1 MPLSA
6 CQSCATHDAIVF
18 CLLCGA
24 RLCLPCDAALHAA
37 AGLHPRARLC
47 DKCNVAPAALRCDDV
62 TLCAGCGGRGPPPPA
77 GALVTQYTG
86 CPAPTDL
93 VRILS
98 TETPQQQDAME
109 VWLADKLPHL
119 LDDGEDDAQLMEG
132 WDVAEET
139 AKLEKMLNDLSS
151 PWQSNDAFHTMPPP
165 ESVRPPQTPQQ
176 DADSAIVKKRQERE
190 RAKLRYTEKKKKRR
204 SVACSLV

>member
-1 MPLSA
+1 
-6 CQSCATHDAIVF
+6 
-18 CLLCGA
+18 
-24 RLCLPCDAALHAA
+24 LPALHAA

-139 AKLEKMLNDLSS
+139 AKLEKMLSDFSS
-151 PWQSNDAFHTMPPP
+151 SSALVAPSQSCLI
-165 ESVRPPQTPQQ
+165 QT
-176 DADSAIVKKRQERE
+176 DDKKRQERE